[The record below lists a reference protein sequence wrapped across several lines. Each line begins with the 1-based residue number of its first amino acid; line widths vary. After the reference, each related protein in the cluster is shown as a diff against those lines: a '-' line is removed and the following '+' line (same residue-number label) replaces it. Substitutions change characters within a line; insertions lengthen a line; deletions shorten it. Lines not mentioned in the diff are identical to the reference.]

1 MSVVAER
8 SGGRGYV
15 DRASGGGSSSLAD
28 VVSLIL
34 DKGLVIDV
42 FVRVSLVGIEILT
55 IDARIVV
62 ASVDTYLRFAEAT
75 NRLDLYE
82 KGGKDLPGLVQGI
95 TEGGAKGKTSGVLEA
110 AAEKVEDILAAGRQE
125 QERGASPRAAA
136 TATEGARRV
145 NAIDTAVRPRHVYGL
160 IKAEHRGSRRPARAR
175 ALGPRCRRSRTD
187 GWPRSSATSRL
198 DRPLGVRSDLLAH
211 EAVLDA
217 VAARAA
223 VVPMRFPSVVE
234 EEAVVAEL
242 LAPNEDYF
250 LALLE
255 ELEGCVQFTLMGRYE
270 QDAILREVV
279 AGDNRIRALS
289 HVVRVLPEDAA
300 YFERVRLGEL
310 IVQALDERR
319 RIEGARIVERLR
331 PLAVTT
337 TSNPL
342 AAAEDVVNE
351 AFLVERKRQ
360 QKFDDA
366 VEEMGKELV
375 GRVRLRLLG
384 PVAPYDFTEGE

>member
-1 MSVVAER
+1 MN
-8 SGGRGYV
+8 
-15 DRASGGGSSSLAD
+15 
-28 VVSLIL
+28 
-34 DKGLVIDV
+34 
-42 FVRVSLVGIEILT
+42 
-55 IDARIVV
+55 
-62 ASVDTYLRFAEAT
+62 AT
-75 NRLDLYE
+75 
-82 KGGKDLPGLVQGI
+82 
-95 TEGGAKGKTSGVLEA
+95 
-110 AAEKVEDILAAGRQE
+110 
-125 QERGASPRAAA
+125 
-136 TATEGARRV
+136 
-145 NAIDTAVRPRHVYGL
+145 DTAVRPRHVYGL
-160 IKAEHRGSRRPARAR
+160 INADTVVPDGLRG
-175 ALGPRCRRSRTD
+175 LGPSGEVSTIAYGRVAAIVGD
-187 GWPRSSATSRL
+187 IPL

-211 EAVLDA
+211 EAVLGA

-234 EEAVVAEL
+234 ENAVVAEL
-242 LAPNEDYF
+242 LAPNHDYF

-255 ELEGCVQFTLMGRYE
+255 ELEGCVQFTLVGRYE
-270 QDAILREVV
+270 QDAILREIV
-279 AGDNRIRALS
+279 AGDNLIRALS

-331 PLAVTT
+331 PFAVTT

-342 AAAEDVVNE
+342 AAPEDVVNE

-366 VEEMGKELV
+366 VEEMGQELV

-384 PVAPYDFTEGE
+384 PVAPYDFTAGE